1 MSLIYRFTPKKL
13 EELSHNLPS
22 DQIFLLENFISD
34 ELCDKIRTEIEH
46 RATIDETE
54 IVRDTNV
61 KCKNLVLEDKDLTT
75 DNIIRNKL
83 RKFGT
88 SVNRKYGVNTQYI
101 EDTNYR
107 KIYGNT
113 RLHVD
118 GVNSK
123 STSKSAKRSL
133 SIIICLNDDYEGGDF
148 VFPSQKRDIK
158 LKKGQLIAFPP
169 YWSHPHYTNDLKNG
183 TFRYTINTWFYEF

>member
-13 EELSHNLPS
+13 DELSRNLPS

-61 KCKNLVLEDKDLTT
+61 KCKNLVLKDKDLTF
-75 DNIIRNKL
+75 DNTIRDKL
-83 RKFGT
+83 KKFGT
-88 SVNRKYGVNTQYI
+88 SVNRNYGVNTPCI

-123 STSKSAKRSL
+123 SRTTSAKRTL
-133 SIIICLNDDYEGGDF
+133 SVIICLNDDYEGGDL
-148 VFPSQKRDIK
+148 VFPSQKRHIK
-158 LKKGQLIAFPP
+158 LKKGQVIAFPP

>member
-1 MSLIYRFTPKKL
+1 MGIIYRFTAKKL
-13 EELSHNLPS
+13 DELSCKIPS
-22 DQIFLLENFISD
+22 DQILLLENFISD
-34 ELCDKIRTEIEH
+34 ELCDKIRSEIEH
-46 RATIDETE
+46 RAIIDESE

-61 KCKNLVLEDKDLTT
+61 KCKNLILKHKDLTF
-75 DNIIRNKL
+75 DNTIRNQL
-83 RKFGT
+83 RKFGV
-88 SVNRKYGVNTQYI
+88 SVNREYGVNTTNI

-123 STSKSAKRSL
+123 SKSMSAKRNL

-148 VFPSQKRDIK
+148 VFPTQKRHIK